1 MKEAYKIYY
10 FDLSHQLI
18 KAIPMQ
24 CNLTSKQ
31 QTQIMPLR
39 PAKQKTNF
47 QGFCQSSKKRN
58 KNTLDKK

>member
-31 QTQIMPLR
+31 QTQIMPLP

-47 QGFCQSSKKRN
+47 QGFCQS
-58 KNTLDKK
+58 